1 MNALFLLINDFPL
14 VPFFIFA
21 LAGGVGI
28 YLLMVISRKILD
40 EHTAPPPEL
49 TKAGDCLKIQALERQ
64 GVMKNDAFGRQPEL
78 TFRRADCE
86 FVVSVN
92 EGGKGHPRITF
103 VTFQTEFF
111 TDVNYRI
118 ASQKF
123 KALFSFSR
131 IKSFSG
137 EISRKYD
144 LEGSDG
150 VFIGNLLS
158 QEIQIDLLK
167 YEKATEVRFGMH
179 VGVQRAL
186 KPSAGRFYLSTEG
199 FKVEAEDYDCLIET
213 AFKFYDRLKTMSA
226 AQRINNEA
234 INKTN
239 PTQNPAAQICG
250 NY

>member
-14 VPFFIFA
+14 FPFLIFV
-21 LAGGVGI
+21 LAGGIGI
-28 YLLMVISRKILD
+28 YLLMLKSSKLLD
-40 EHTAPPPEL
+40 EHTTPPPEL
-49 TKAGDCLKIQALERQ
+49 TKAGECLQIQALERQ
-64 GVMKNDAFGRQPEL
+64 GVLKNDAFGRQPEL

-111 TDVNYRI
+111 PDANFRI
-118 ASQKF
+118 ASGKF

-158 QEIQIDLLK
+158 REIQIDLLE
-167 YEKATEVRFGMH
+167 YEKAAEVRFGMH
-179 VGVQRAL
+179 VGVKQAL
-186 KPSAGRFYLSTEG
+186 KPAAGRFYLSTEG
-199 FKVEAEDYDCLIET
+199 FKVEAEDYDRLIET

-226 AQRINNEA
+226 ARQINNEA
-234 INKTN
+234 LKQTV
-239 PTQNPAAQICG
+239 G
-250 NY
+250 N